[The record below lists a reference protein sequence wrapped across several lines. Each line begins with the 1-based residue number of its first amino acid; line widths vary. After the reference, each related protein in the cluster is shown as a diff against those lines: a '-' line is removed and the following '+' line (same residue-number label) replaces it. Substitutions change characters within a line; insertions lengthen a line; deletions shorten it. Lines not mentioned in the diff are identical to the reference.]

1 VLEFYEDKR
10 LGMPRAASIPP
21 SKPVHPRWRC
31 GHAEPW
37 SASAGES
44 MIPQGPTNCPRSP

>member
-21 SKPVHPRWRC
+21 SKPVHPR
-31 GHAEPW
+31 
-37 SASAGES
+37 
-44 MIPQGPTNCPRSP
+44 